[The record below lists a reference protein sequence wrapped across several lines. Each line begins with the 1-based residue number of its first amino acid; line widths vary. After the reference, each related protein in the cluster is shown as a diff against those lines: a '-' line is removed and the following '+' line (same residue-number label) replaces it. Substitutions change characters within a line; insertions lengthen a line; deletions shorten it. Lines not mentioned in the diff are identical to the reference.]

1 MKKGSG
7 SVWFG
12 YGVAVLVTVVIG
24 VVAFG
29 VFVLSKVFG
38 GSSAGHEAPAVG
50 QVQPSSAPSALPSVG
65 PVKVAQVLEVRG
77 VVADVRQVVVV
88 GATPVGCAEEL
99 RGVAYAEGDGAVAV
113 RVTQRVSSGCRWVR
127 RPVLVTAKAPVGD
140 RVVIVNGV
148 PWTAVGDGKYRQA
161 LRTSG
166 S

>member
-12 YGVAVLVTVVIG
+12 YAVAVLVTVVIG
-24 VVAFG
+24 TVAFG

-38 GSSAGHEAPAVG
+38 GGSAEEPPAV
-50 QVQPSSAPSALPSVG
+50 VRVSPSVT
-65 PVKVAQVLEVRG
+65 PSVRPAVKAAQVLEVRG
-77 VVADVRQVVVV
+77 VVADARQVVVIV
-88 GATPVGCAEEL
+88 ATPVGCAENL

-113 RVTQRVSSGCRWVR
+113 RVTQQVTAGCRWVR
-127 RPVLVTAKAPVGD
+127 RPVLVTAKAPLGD

-148 PWTAVGDGKYRQA
+148 PWTATEIGKYRQA
-161 LRTSG
+161 LRTG

>member
-1 MKKGSG
+1 
-7 SVWFG
+7 
-12 YGVAVLVTVVIG
+12 VAVLVTVVIG

-38 GSSAGHEAPAVG
+38 GASAEPEVPVG
-50 QVQPSSAPSALPSVG
+50 VQVQASVTPSVKASVG
-65 PVKVAQVLEVRG
+65 AVKAAQVLEVRG
-77 VVADVRQVVVV
+77 VVADARQVVVV
-88 GATPVGCAEEL
+88 VATPVGCAENL

-113 RVTQRVSSGCRWVR
+113 RVTQRVSEGCRWVR

-148 PWTAVGDGKYRQA
+148 PWTATGAGKYRQA

>member
-1 MKKGSG
+1 MKG

-29 VFVLSKVFG
+29 VFVMSKVFG
-38 GSSAGHEAPAVG
+38 GSSAEEEPPAV
-50 QVQPSSAPSALPSVG
+50 VRMSVTPSVKPSVG
-65 PVKVAQVLEVRG
+65 VVKAAQVLEVRG
-77 VVADVRQVVVV
+77 VVADARQVVVV
-88 GATPVGCAEEL
+88 VATPVGCAEEL
-99 RGVAYAEGDGAVAV
+99 RGVAFAEGDGAVAV
-113 RVTQRVSSGCRWVR
+113 RVTQRVSEGCRWVR